1 MQKNNSQPLLMGLTG
16 GIGAG
21 KTLVARIFELLRV
34 PVFNADTQAKAI
46 LGNDENVRAQVIE
59 VFGSKAY
66 LASAPN
72 RKFLASRVFSDDNMR
87 KKLNAI
93 VHPAVGEAFK
103 QWVKDHSDKPYL
115 LKEAAIIFETGGES
129 KLDGVVLVTAPE
141 TVRIE
146 RVMNR
151 DKVSENQ
158 VRDRM
163 AAQWSDE
170 EKFKKSDYHIV
181 NDGKTA
187 IIPQVL
193 AMHDALLQK
202 AKLKLS

>member
-1 MQKNNSQPLLMGLTG
+1 MQKNNSQPLLIGLTG

-21 KTLVARIFELLRV
+21 KTLVAKIFELLRV
-34 PVFNADTQAKAI
+34 PVFNADTEAKVI
-46 LGNDENVRAQVIE
+46 LGNDENVRTQVIE
-59 VFGSKAY
+59 VFGPKAY
-66 LASAPN
+66 SRMKPN
-72 RKFLASRVFSDDNMR
+72 RKYLARQIFSNDEMR
-87 KKLNAI
+87 EKLNAI

-103 QWVKDHSDKPYL
+103 KWVEDHHDKPYL

-141 TVRIE
+141 MIRIE
-146 RVMNR
+146 RVMKR
-151 DKVSENQ
+151 DKVTENQ

-170 EKFKKSDYHIV
+170 EKLKKSDYHIV

-193 AMHDALLQK
+193 TMHDALLEK

>member
-1 MQKNNSQPLLMGLTG
+1 MPKSNLQPLLIGLTG

-21 KTLVARIFELLRV
+21 KTLAAKIFELLRV
-34 PVFNADTQAKAI
+34 PVFNADTEAKAI
-46 LGNDENVRAQVIE
+46 MSNDPKVRAAVIE

-66 LASAPN
+66 SRQEPN
-72 RKFLASRVFSDDNMR
+72 RKFLARRVFSNDEMR
-87 KKLNAI
+87 EKLNAI

-103 QWVKDHSDKPYL
+103 QWVKDHSDKPYV

-129 KLDGVVLVTAPE
+129 QLDGVILVTAPE
-141 TVRIE
+141 GLRIQ
-146 RVMNR
+146 RVTKR

-163 AAQWSDE
+163 GAQWTDE
-170 EKFKKSDYHIV
+170 EKLKKSDYHIV
-181 NDGKTA
+181 NDEKTA

-193 AMHDALLQK
+193 TIHEALLQK
-202 AKLKLS
+202 ALLKNP

>member
-1 MQKNNSQPLLMGLTG
+1 MQKNNSQPLLIGLTG

-21 KTLVARIFELLRV
+21 KTLVANIFELLRV
-34 PVFNADTQAKAI
+34 PVFNADTEAKAI
-46 LGNDENVRAQVIE
+46 LGNDENVKARVIE
-59 VFGSKAY
+59 VFGSEAY
-66 LASAPN
+66 SGSKPN
-72 RKFLASRVFSDDNMR
+72 RKFLASRIFSDDKMR
-87 KKLNAI
+87 EKLNAI
-93 VHPAVGEAFK
+93 IHPAVGEAFK
-103 QWVKDHSDKPYL
+103 QWVKDHNDKPYL

-129 KLDGVVLVTAPE
+129 LLDGVILVTAPE

-163 AAQWSDE
+163 AAQWSEE
-170 EKFKKSDYHIV
+170 EKLKKSDYHIV

-187 IIPQVL
+187 VIPQVL
-193 AMHDALLQK
+193 TMHSALLQK
-202 AKLKLS
+202 AKLKSS

>member
-1 MQKNNSQPLLMGLTG
+1 MQKNNSQPLLIGLTG

-21 KTLVARIFELLRV
+21 KTLAAKIFELLRV
-34 PVFNADTQAKAI
+34 PVFNADTEAKAI
-46 LGNDENVRAQVIE
+46 LGSDENVRVQVIE
-59 VFGSKAY
+59 VFGHEAY
-66 LASAPN
+66 SGLEPN
-72 RKFLASRVFSDDNMR
+72 RKFLADQIFSNDKLR
-87 KKLNAI
+87 EKLNAI
-93 VHPAVGEAFK
+93 IHPAVGEAFK
-103 QWVKDHSDKPYL
+103 RWADSHSDKPYV

-129 KLDGVVLVTAPE
+129 KLDGVILVTAPE

-163 AAQWSDE
+163 AAQWSEE
-170 EKFKKSDYHIV
+170 EKLKKSDYHIV

-187 IIPQVL
+187 VIPQVL
-193 AMHDALLQK
+193 ILHDALLQR
-202 AKLKLS
+202 AKLK

>member
-1 MQKNNSQPLLMGLTG
+1 MQKNNSQPLLIGLTG

-21 KTLVARIFELLRV
+21 KTLVAKIFQLLRV
-34 PVFNADTQAKAI
+34 PVFDADTEAKAI
-46 LGNDENVRAQVIE
+46 LGHENVRAQVIE
-59 VFGSKAY
+59 VFGSEAY
-66 LASAPN
+66 SGSEPN
-72 RKFLASRVFSDDNMR
+72 RKFLASRIFSSDAMR
-87 KKLNAI
+87 EKLNAI
-93 VHPAVGEAFK
+93 VHPAVGEVFK
-103 QWVKDHSDKPYL
+103 QWVADHSDKPYL

-129 KLDGVVLVTAPE
+129 ILDGIVLVTAPK

-151 DKVSENQ
+151 DKVSESQ

-170 EKFKKSDYHIV
+170 EKLKKSDYHIV

-202 AKLKLS
+202 AMLKSS

>member
-1 MQKNNSQPLLMGLTG
+1 MQKNKSQPLLIGLTG

-21 KTLVARIFELLRV
+21 KTLVANIFELLRV
-34 PVFNADTQAKAI
+34 PVFNADTEAKAI
-46 LGNDENVRAQVIE
+46 LGNDENVRARVIE
-59 VFGSKAY
+59 VFGPEAY
-66 LASAPN
+66 SGSEPN
-72 RKFLASRVFSDDNMR
+72 RKFLARRVFSNDEMR
-87 KKLNAI
+87 EKLNAI
-93 VHPAVGEAFK
+93 IHPAVGEAFK
-103 QWVKDHSDKPYL
+103 QWAEDHSDKPYV

-141 TVRIE
+141 MVRIE

-170 EKFKKSDYHIV
+170 EKLKNSDYHIV

-193 AMHDALLQK
+193 TLNDALLK
-202 AKLKLS
+202 RATLKKS